1 MSRFLVIRLLNA
13 VIVLFLVATV
23 VFFLDRVTGNPV
35 AVLLPPDASVADAHQ
50 LEKSLGLSSPLVLQ
64 YWHYILGLLHLDL
77 GQSLYYR
84 SSVTSLIAQRFPAT
98 AELAG
103 AAMVVA
109 LLAAIPAGILA
120 AARRGTALDTGL
132 MAMVLL
138 GQCAP
143 AFFLGIILILLFS
156 IVFPVLPSSGI
167 GGLNH
172 LVLPAIT
179 LGAYSM
185 AVIGRLLRS
194 SLVDVFGEDYVRT
207 ARAKGLSGS
216 GVIVKHALRNAALP
230 VATVVG
236 LEVGSLLGGAVVTET
251 VFAWPGLGQ
260 LTVLAIDNRDY
271 PLVQGI
277 VLFFVTIFLVVNLLV
292 DLTYAVIDPRIRYSA
307 WLS

>member
-1 MSRFLVIRLLNA
+1 LKRFLAIRLLNA

-35 AVLLPPDASVADAHQ
+35 AVLLPPDATVADAHQ
-50 LEKSLGLSSPLVLQ
+50 LEKSLGLGAPLVVQ
-64 YWHYILGLLHLDL
+64 YWHFMVGLFHLNL

-84 SSVTSLIAQRFPAT
+84 SSVVSLIAQRFPAT

-103 AAMVVA
+103 AAMVFA
-109 LLAAIPAGILA
+109 LLVAIPAGIVA

-132 MAMVLL
+132 MSLVLL

-156 IVFPVLPSSGI
+156 IVFPVFPSSGI
-167 GGLNH
+167 GGINH

-194 SLVDVFGEDYVRT
+194 SLIDVFGEDYVRT

-230 VATVVG
+230 VATVIG

-277 VLFFVTIFLVVNLLV
+277 VLFFVTIFLVVNLVV